1 MYEPKQVREEIK
13 IQPKNMYT
21 YPIELP
27 IPNLKAFLIIKV
39 NAFHEAIQKLS
50 QVRAT

>member
-1 MYEPKQVREEIK
+1 MYEPKQVREAIK